1 MYIISIVNRKLFF
14 FGFVFPFIFNLAKII
29 FIQLHGTF
37 VSFLFDLPL
46 QKVEPGPGVDD
57 PLATDDLLRVLLL
70 ELILLTVMAHI
81 APHLRLPVEMNLPGA
96 LHVHQFLPLCHLLNP
111 LAWVFVPLVRAGR
124 PFDAQGS
131 CVRQAS

>member
-1 MYIISIVNRKLFF
+1 MTGYENCPCK
-14 FGFVFPFIFNLAKII
+14 
-29 FIQLHGTF
+29 
-37 VSFLFDLPL
+37 FDLSL

-96 LHVHQFLPLCHLLNP
+96 LHNIIAARIMISRHPCVEIVILL
-111 LAWVFVPLVRAGR
+111 L
-124 PFDAQGS
+124 
-131 CVRQAS
+131 

>member
-1 MYIISIVNRKLFF
+1 MTGYENCPCK
-14 FGFVFPFIFNLAKII
+14 
-29 FIQLHGTF
+29 
-37 VSFLFDLPL
+37 FDLSL

-96 LHVHQFLPLCHLLNP
+96 LHNIIVYFLLISIN
-111 LAWVFVPLVRAGR
+111 
-124 PFDAQGS
+124 
-131 CVRQAS
+131 